1 MFTNFLNRFDFSEP
15 RFTSEVFLFL
25 IIIWCV
31 IVSCA
36 IWSICAKI
44 RSLPAKALWILVVI
58 FLPIIGLLL
67 YLPFSMD
74 NDALQSFVRFG
85 RRG

>member
-1 MFTNFLNRFDFSEP
+1 MLTSFLNKFDFSNP
-15 RFTSEVFLFL
+15 RISGEILFFVAL
-25 IIIWCV
+25 IWC
-31 IVSCA
+31 IVVACA
-36 IWSICAKI
+36 VWSIFVKM
-44 RSLPAKALWILVVI
+44 RSWPARTFWTLMVVGV
-58 FLPIIGLLL
+58 PVVGLLL